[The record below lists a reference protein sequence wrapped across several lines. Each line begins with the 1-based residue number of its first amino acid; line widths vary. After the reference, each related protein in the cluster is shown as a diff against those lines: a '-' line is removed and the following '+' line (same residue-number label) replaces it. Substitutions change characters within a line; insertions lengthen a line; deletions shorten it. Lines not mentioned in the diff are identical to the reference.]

1 VSERSERRSE
11 ASDLH
16 GTVREAVRAL
26 AAADPDLRRF
36 GAARHRYALRPPLP
50 PAELEAIEHRLGA
63 ALPDD
68 LRAFAAEVGAGGAG
82 PGYGVVA
89 IDAAAGYA
97 VAAPAE
103 ASATRSA
110 APWTRALPLVHLGCG
125 YAAIVPLDGTARG
138 EIWIDARAIGVL
150 RPIHASFT
158 ALYLDWI
165 DRLAHARWPEPH
177 VPPGACALAAALS
190 GYLAHC
196 EKERDLPAGT
206 LAGEPL
212 REALSHL
219 GPGAIEVAA
228 ESSVA
233 WFDDGDR
240 VDPCIACARL
250 IDNLAADGLR
260 RDVVAPGVPP
270 RPER

>member
-1 VSERSERRSE
+1 M
-11 ASDLH
+11 
-16 GTVREAVRAL
+16 REAVQAL
-26 AAADPDLRRF
+26 ATADPQLRRF
-36 GAARHRYALRPPLP
+36 GAARHRYALRPPLG
-50 PAELEAIEHRLGA
+50 AGELAAVEQRIGA
-63 ALPDD
+63 ALPDE

-82 PGYGVVA
+82 PGYGVVT
-89 IDAAAGYA
+89 IDAAAAYA
-97 VAAPAE
+97 VSAPAG
-103 ASATRSA
+103 

-125 YAAIVPLDGTARG
+125 YAAVAPLDGDARG

-158 ALYLDWI
+158 AMYLDWI
-165 DRLAHARWPEPH
+165 DRLAHARWPEPF
-177 VPPGACALAAALS
+177 VPPGVCALAAALS

-196 EKERDLPAGT
+196 EKERGLAAGT

-212 REALSHL
+212 REALVRL

-250 IDNLAADGLR
+250 VDNLAADGLR
-260 RDVVAPGVPP
+260 RDVVAPGLPP
-270 RPER
+270 RPQR

>member
-1 VSERSERRSE
+1 VSERSEQS
-11 ASDLH
+11 SQDGDLH

-26 AAADPDLRRF
+26 ADADPGLRRF

-63 ALPDD
+63 ALPED

-89 IDAAAGYA
+89 IDAAAGY
-97 VAAPAE
+97 VVNAPAG
-103 ASATRSA
+103 

-125 YAAIVPLDGTARG
+125 YAAIAALDGDARG
-138 EIWIDARAIGVL
+138 QIWIDARAIRVL
-150 RPIHASFT
+150 RPIHPSFT
-158 ALYLDWI
+158 AMYLDWI

-177 VPPGACALAAALS
+177 VPHGACALAAALS

-196 EKERDLPAGT
+196 EKVRGVAAGT

-212 REALSHL
+212 REALSLL

-233 WFDDGDR
+233 WLDDGDR

-260 RDVVAPGVPP
+260 RDVVAPGLPP